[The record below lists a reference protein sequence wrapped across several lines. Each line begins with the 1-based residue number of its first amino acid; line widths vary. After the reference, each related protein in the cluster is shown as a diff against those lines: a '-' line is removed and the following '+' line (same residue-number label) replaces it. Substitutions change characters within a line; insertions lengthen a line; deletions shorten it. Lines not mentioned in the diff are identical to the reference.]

1 VASPPLCVER
11 TVRLVVGLG
20 NPGSRYADTRHNVGF
35 MLVDRL
41 AQRHGTTVSKK
52 QCSGLI
58 GFAELSGEKLCLAKP
73 QTYMNLSGDTVG
85 CLMRY
90 YKVPISGLLV
100 VYDDR
105 DLPMGRLRLREGG
118 SAGGHRGIES
128 IIAVLGTQQF
138 PRLRIGIGR
147 PSEVDAVDH
156 VLGRFSPE
164 ERQTVATMLDRA
176 ADAVEVALR
185 DGLVRAMNDFN
196 G

>member
-1 VASPPLCVER
+1 MK
-11 TVRLVVGLG
+11 LVVGLG
-20 NPGSRYADTRHNVGF
+20 NPGSRYADTRHNIGF

-41 AQRHGTTVSKK
+41 AQRHGAAISKK
-52 QCSGLI
+52 QCSGLV
-58 GFAELSGEKLCLAKP
+58 GFAESPGEKLCLAKP
-73 QTYMNLSGDTVG
+73 QTYMNLSGETVG

-90 YKVPISGLLV
+90 YKVPVAGLLV

-105 DLPMGRLRLREGG
+105 DLPLGRLRLRDGG
-118 SAGGHRGIES
+118 GAGGHRGIES

-156 VLGRFSPE
+156 VLGRFSPD
-164 ERQTVATMLDRA
+164 ERQTVTETLDRA
-176 ADAVEVALR
+176 ADAVEVVLR
-185 DGLVRAMNDFN
+185 DGLVRAMNEFN

>member
-1 VASPPLCVER
+1 LRVER
-11 TVRLVVGLG
+11 DVKLVVGLG

-41 AQRHGTTVSKK
+41 AQRHGAAISKK
-52 QCSGLI
+52 QCSGLV
-58 GFAELSGEKLCLAKP
+58 GFAESPGEKLCLAKP
-73 QTYMNLSGDTVG
+73 QTYMNLSGETVG

-105 DLPMGRLRLREGG
+105 DLPLGRLRLRDGG
-118 SAGGHRGIES
+118 GAGGHRGIES

-147 PSEVDAVDH
+147 PTEVDAVDH
-156 VLGRFSPE
+156 VLGRFSPD
-164 ERQTVATMLDRA
+164 ERPTVTATLDRA

-185 DGLVRAMNDFN
+185 DGLVRAMNEFN